1 MKFLLMIA
9 KTLLKNRNLAVK
21 TTVSL
26 KYSLNN
32 YRVSAIWKINLFKK
46 FNETQLL
53 AIVTEASMLDVAVA
67 LDPHLKY

>member
-9 KTLLKNRNLAVK
+9 KTLLKNRNLSVK

-26 KYSLNN
+26 KYSLNS
-32 YRVSAIWKINLFKK
+32 YRVPAIWKINLFKK

-53 AIVTEASMLDVAVA
+53 AIVTEASMLDVAAA